1 MPKKSAQKTLQ
12 LEDLFSII
20 KEKINTKEKNSYTYE
35 LAKGGAEKITRK
47 IGEEAVE
54 VVIAGFMHEQ
64 KNNKK
69 TRDDLVGEVSDLFFH
84 SLVLL
89 AAQEIEFSEVL
100 AELNK
105 RNIKKSPKKPTG
117 K

>member
-1 MPKKSAQKTLQ
+1 MPKKSPKETLE
-12 LEDLFSII
+12 LEDLFSLI
-20 KEKINTKEKNSYTYE
+20 KEKIAAKEKNSYTYE

-69 TRDDLVGEVSDLFFH
+69 TRDDLIGEVSDLFFH

-89 AAQEIEFSEVL
+89 AAQDIEFTEVL

-105 RNIKKSPKKPTG
+105 RNIKKSKDK
-117 K
+117 